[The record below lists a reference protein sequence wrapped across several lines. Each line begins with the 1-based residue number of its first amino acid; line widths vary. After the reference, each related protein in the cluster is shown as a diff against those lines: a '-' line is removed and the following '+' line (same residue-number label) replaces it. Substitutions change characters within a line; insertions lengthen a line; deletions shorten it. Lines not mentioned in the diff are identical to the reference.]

1 MPTRPPLTVAEAT
14 EALAVSDKTIRRMLK
29 EGILKEQGRDAG
41 KRILIS
47 PQSIEAAASQLGRK
61 HPMWPEEPMPSP
73 IVQPNELQQLANM
86 FLDTIRDK
94 DQRIERLVQ
103 ENADLRA
110 DQKIQRLLTD
120 TQEEKVQQLQR
131 ELEEARETIVH
142 LQAAPMSKPAET
154 TAQVSRQ
161 QEQRT
166 VMGRIRR
173 LLSRV

>member
-94 DQRIERLVQ
+94 DQRIERLSVQ
-103 ENADLRA
+103 L
-110 DQKIQRLLTD
+110 
-120 TQEEKVQQLQR
+120 
-131 ELEEARETIVH
+131 
-142 LQAAPMSKPAET
+142 P
-154 TAQVSRQ
+154 
-161 QEQRT
+161 
-166 VMGRIRR
+166 
-173 LLSRV
+173 